1 MSKFGFPGAGTVTLT
16 RHGTAGSHPKKTK
29 CRFTIEMNPV
39 RINSK
44 MVFFEDLKVKID
56 VDASLSLND
65 LLSWGC
71 SIAHHHINDVAKS
84 YPVWTEWG
92 LYRDELM
99 LAPDTSDT
107 ANRHKMT
114 GVLRTVPWDLYL
126 LTVSYDS
133 LGEIWNDY
141 LTGHIDGPSIDVYR
155 NTESEPTW
163 RLYEGV
169 RGGMNI
175 ERY

>member
-39 RINSK
+39 RVDSK
-44 MVFFEDLKVKID
+44 MVFFEDLRVYREA
-56 VDASLSLND
+56 DASLSLND